1 MRDPY
6 EVLNV
11 KRDASDAEIKTSY
24 RKLAKKLHPDVNHGD
39 VKVEQRFKEISQAYS
54 ILGDTEKRKR
64 FNRGEIDAGG
74 QETPFGKGFQGGGFR
89 GGGFRGG
96 RPGGGGEGGFRPEDI
111 FNEFFGGGRR
121 RGYPGGQP
129 GGHPGQAGG
138 RPNRGADLKTR
149 LQVTFEEAARGATKR
164 LRMKEGR
171 MLDLQVK
178 PGAESGQVL
187 RLKGQGNPPPVKGG
201 QAGDVLV
208 EIEVQP
214 HRFFTRKGQNIYLDL
229 PVTLQEAL
237 LGAEIEVPTL
247 DGRVSMKIPA
257 GSNSGNTLR
266 LKSKGIQDPKT
277 GQAGDQ
283 YVKLK
288 LVLPDKPDRKL
299 EAFVKSWGKG
309 RKDNPRQSLDSN
321 GET

>member
-1 MRDPY
+1 MSMTRIVRRPIT
-6 EVLNV
+6 
-11 KRDASDAEIKTSY
+11 KR
-24 RKLAKKLHPDVNHGD
+24 V
-39 VKVEQRFKEISQAYS
+39 
-54 ILGDTEKRKR
+54 
-64 FNRGEIDAGG
+64 
-74 QETPFGKGFQGGGFR
+74 
-89 GGGFRGG
+89 
-96 RPGGGGEGGFRPEDI
+96 
-111 FNEFFGGGRR
+111 GRR
-121 RGYPGGQP
+121 RERP
-129 GGHPGQAGG
+129 GGHPGQARAGG
-138 RPNRGADLKTR
+138 GPPNRGADLKTR
-149 LQVTFEEAARGATKR
+149 LQITFEEAARGATKR
-164 LRMKEGR
+164 LRMKDGR

-178 PGAESGQVL
+178 AGAENGQVL
-187 RLKGQGNPPPVKGG
+187 RLKGQGNPPPLKGG

-229 PVTLQEAL
+229 PVSLQEAL

-266 LKSKGIQDPKT
+266 LKGKGIPDPKS

-288 LVLPDKPDRKL
+288 LVLPEKPDRKL

-309 RKDNPRQSLDSN
+309 RKDNPRRSLELDQES
-321 GET
+321 